1 MLQKIRLLDI
11 IISSKREEIEIE
23 IELTQRE
30 AFELHTFIRR
40 SIFEDYI
47 RAMDECNQ
55 TQEQTN
61 DRVYEVIYAL
71 NKIRKEIEKN

>member
-1 MLQKIRLLDI
+1 MASSF
-11 IISSKREEIEIE
+11 ISGGNMKLE
-23 IELTQRE
+23 IELTDRE

-47 RAMDECNQ
+47 RAMAECNQ
-55 TQEQTN
+55 NQEQTN

-71 NKIRKEIEKN
+71 SKIKKEIEANR

>member
-1 MLQKIRLLDI
+1 MMKL
-11 IISSKREEIEIE
+11 E
-23 IELTQRE
+23 IELTERE

-47 RAMDECNQ
+47 RAMAECNQ
-55 TQEQTN
+55 NQEQTN

-71 NKIRKEIEKN
+71 NKVRKEIEANR

>member
-1 MLQKIRLLDI
+1 MKITVD
-11 IISSKREEIEIE
+11 
-23 IELTQRE
+23 LTDVE
-30 AFELHTFIRR
+30 AQNLHTFIRR

-47 RAMDECNQ
+47 RAMAECNQ

-71 NKIRKEIEKN
+71 NKIRKEIEEKK

>member
-1 MLQKIRLLDI
+1 MK
-11 IISSKREEIEIE
+11 IEID
-23 IELTQRE
+23 LTERE

-61 DRVYEVIYAL
+61 DRVYESFML
-71 NKIRKEIEKN
+71 

>member
-1 MLQKIRLLDI
+1 MKF
-11 IISSKREEIEIE
+11 E
-23 IELTQRE
+23 IELTERE

-47 RAMDECNQ
+47 RAMAECNQ
-55 TQEQTN
+55 TDEQTN

-71 NKIRKEIEKN
+71 NKVRKGIEENR

>member
-1 MLQKIRLLDI
+1 MK
-11 IISSKREEIEIE
+11 IE
-23 IELTQRE
+23 IELTERE
-30 AFELHTFIRR
+30 ARELHTFIRR

-47 RAMDECNQ
+47 RAMSECNQ

-71 NKIRKEIEKN
+71 SKIRKEIEAENEQRTHV

>member
-1 MLQKIRLLDI
+1 M
-11 IISSKREEIEIE
+11 EITV
-23 IELTQRE
+23 ELTERE
-30 AFELHTFIRR
+30 AHELHTFIRR

>member
-1 MLQKIRLLDI
+1 MKITVD
-11 IISSKREEIEIE
+11 
-23 IELTQRE
+23 LTDVE
-30 AFELHTFIRR
+30 AQNLHTFIRR

-47 RAMDECNQ
+47 RAMAECNQ

-71 NKIRKEIEKN
+71 NKIRKEIEAKK

>member
-1 MLQKIRLLDI
+1 M
-11 IISSKREEIEIE
+11 EITV
-23 IELTQRE
+23 ELTERE

-47 RAMDECNQ
+47 RAMAECNQ
-55 TQEQTN
+55 NQEQTN

-71 NKIRKEIEKN
+71 TKIKKEIEANK

>member
-1 MLQKIRLLDI
+1 M
-11 IISSKREEIEIE
+11 EENEMKFE
-23 IELTQRE
+23 IELTERE

>member
-1 MLQKIRLLDI
+1 MK
-11 IISSKREEIEIE
+11 IE
-23 IELTQRE
+23 IELTERE

-47 RAMDECNQ
+47 RAMAECNQ
-55 TQEQTN
+55 TDEQTN

-71 NKIRKEIEKN
+71 NKIRKGIEENR